1 MLHYLGSTHFAA
13 NACSPWKNGHCER
26 LNRSLKTALC
36 AKRNLANWVISY
48 PWSIF
53 LLHTVHRQDFG
64 ASSAQMLYGMNL
76 QLTNQFYPTHHD
88 DSNSPASAAA
98 CLQYRMGAFH
108 YTSTRFPSTRRHMWT
123 NAFPGVED
131 WSYAK
136 LTAFKLIRTQMWAR
150 YVRSS
155 FTKTKCVRAHATSLC
170 GTKLPW
176 LRWLKPACRC
186 VTLKMVK

>member
-1 MLHYLGSTHFAA
+1 LPQADAKHVLPAFLKDWTSCYGAPVKIFTDRGNVFIGRDWQDMLHYLGSTHFAA

-108 YTSTRFPSTRRHMWT
+108 YTSTRFPSTRRHM
-123 NAFPGVED
+123 
-131 WSYAK
+131 
-136 LTAFKLIRTQMWAR
+136 
-150 YVRSS
+150 
-155 FTKTKCVRAHATSLC
+155 
-170 GTKLPW
+170 
-176 LRWLKPACRC
+176 
-186 VTLKMVK
+186 